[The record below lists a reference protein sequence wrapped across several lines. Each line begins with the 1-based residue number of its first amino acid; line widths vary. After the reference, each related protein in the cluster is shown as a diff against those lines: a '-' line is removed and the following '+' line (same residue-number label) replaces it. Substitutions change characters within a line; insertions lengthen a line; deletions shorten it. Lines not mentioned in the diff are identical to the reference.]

1 MSALIKC
8 VFLLTGP
15 LAGKSIRLGKY
26 VFIDGRLELS
36 ATPEE
41 MALHAR
47 SMERNWGVLPEG
59 DPRLNQ
65 EQSDNGQR
73 DPAANPKRDNE
84 QAVSGDLQ
92 PDGKGPEAGGAAA
105 EGASAADAQTAAAGV
120 PPAGA
125 GSAPSVNEKL
135 KRAVEKLDPEND
147 DHWTKDGKPAM
158 SAVAQFYG
166 ATDIV
171 RADVEA
177 VAPGF
182 VRPAAD

>member
-1 MSALIKC
+1 MSAFIKC
-8 VFLLTGP
+8 VFLLTGL

-26 VFIDGRLELS
+26 VFVNGRMELS

-47 SMERNWGVLPEG
+47 SLERNWGVLPEG

-73 DPAANPKRDNE
+73 DPAPHPERDGK
-84 QAVSGDLQ
+84 QTVPGDLQ
-92 PDGKGPEAGGAAA
+92 PNGEGSEAGGSAS
-105 EGASAADAQTAAAGV
+105 EGAGAVDAQAAAAGV
-120 PPAGA
+120 SPAGA
-125 GSAPSVNEKL
+125 GSEPSVNEKL
-135 KRAVEKLDPEND
+135 KRAVAQLDPKND
-147 DHWTKDGKPAM
+147 GHWTKDGKPSM
-158 SAVAQFYG
+158 SAVSQFYG